1 MKKEILS
8 EVNEIKKMMGLDEQY
23 RTLPQ
28 DTVAS
33 QSLIQN
39 FNTNNIKSTKYI
51 YLTPRDAEGNVI
63 GKKLTYS
70 ISGKYSFLPEFDVEI
85 RNIKRDSNGTL
96 YAEAKPMNSV
106 VDSTM
111 KTAINRKYLTN
122 DGWLE
127 VKVPTSKING
137 AINKLKKSNSVS
149 IDAGNGV
156 TIILKNV

>member
-8 EVNEIKKMMGLDEQY
+8 EVNEIKKMMGLDEQS
-23 RTLPQ
+23 RTIPQ
-28 DTVAS
+28 DTVAIKS
-33 QSLIQN
+33 SIEN
-39 FNTNNIKSTKYI
+39 FNTNNKVPAKLI
-51 YLTPRDAEGNVI
+51 YLTPRDSQGNVI

-85 RNIKRDSNGTL
+85 RNITRDSNGTL
-96 YAEAKPMNSV
+96 YAEAKPINSV
-106 VDSTM
+106 VDSAM
-111 KTAINRKYLTN
+111 KAGAGDYLTD

-149 IDAGNGV
+149 IDAGEGI
-156 TIILKNV
+156 TIILRNV